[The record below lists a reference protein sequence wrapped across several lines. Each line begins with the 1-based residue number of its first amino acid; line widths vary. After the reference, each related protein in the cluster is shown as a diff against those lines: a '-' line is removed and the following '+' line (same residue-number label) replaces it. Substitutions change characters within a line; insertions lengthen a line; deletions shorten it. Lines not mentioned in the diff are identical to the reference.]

1 MRLAIG
7 KHALRR
13 PVSRASVQWVGLTRR
28 LGGSVTFGFALAAA
42 IAAFGPNP
50 GFAQAP
56 AAGQQLLE
64 RVPPPAPP
72 IPRILPEAPP
82 AVAPGLQ
89 LPPAAPPAAV
99 PAVNVGVANVL
110 IEGATAFPEPQLA
123 PLAAGLTGPAVP
135 LGKIEAARVAIL
147 NLYRSHGYVLT
158 TVTAN
163 VDRTGTLR
171 FDILEG
177 RIRDVKLEGDIGPA
191 GTQVLRFLHHLTET
205 RPIDIATLE
214 RWLLLAQDVPGVS
227 LQAVLRPNPDEP
239 GALTLVARVER
250 QWANG
255 LFTMDNRA
263 FPLTGPQEGLAVLDL
278 NSFTEFGEQTE
289 FSLYKTAGD
298 TQTFGQAS
306 ETFFAGGS
314 GLRIR
319 LYGGAGD
326 STPSGFLRAIGYEGK
341 TDTFGGSATYPIIRS
356 RQQTLNLT
364 GYFDAIQDEIWT
376 NSGPAGQRERASHDS
391 IAVVRLGTNYA
402 VQDVLAG
409 ADRSAIN
416 AVTVRLSQ
424 GLPLGTG
431 NDNPNPSRPG
441 ERVDFTKLD
450 AQISRTQ
457 TLFQPWPNAS
467 VALEGLAGGQITNKV
482 LPSVETFFLGG
493 SQFTRG
499 YWSGE
504 VTGDQAVVWTVE
516 LQLNTGIDITA
527 FHRPI
532 NLAAQFYLFYD
543 YGYAW
548 QLIRSV
554 PNTRLTSEGIG
565 VRLNITRYTEF
576 DLEGDIRNDRL
587 PLGTPGV
594 TKPQKGEALY
604 WRVLARF

>member
-1 MRLAIG
+1 MRLVMAR
-7 KHALRR
+7 HTFRVATRAARFLRFASSGSSCR
-13 PVSRASVQWVGLTRR
+13 PVLARALLAACVGA
-28 LGGSVTFGFALAAA
+28 VPALAQ
-42 IAAFGPNP
+42 
-50 GFAQAP
+50 AQP
-56 AAGQQLLE
+56 AAPPVFPG
-64 RVPPPAPP
+64 VPPPAPP
-72 IPRILPEAPP
+72 IPRILPPTPP
-82 AVAPGLQ
+82 SVAPGLQ
-89 LPPAAPPAAV
+89 LPPPAAPAPVPPVNLAV
-99 PAVNVGVANVL
+99 RNVFVG
-110 IEGATAFPEPQLA
+110 GATAFPEARIA
-123 PLAAGLTGPAVP
+123 PLTAGLTGPAVP
-135 LGKIEAARVAIL
+135 LARIEAARVAIL
-147 NLYRSHGYVLT
+147 NLYRSRGYVLT
-158 TVTAN
+158 TVTAA

-171 FDILEG
+171 FTVIEG
-177 RIRDVKLEGDIGPA
+177 RIRDVKLEGNIGPA
-191 GTQVLRFLHHLTET
+191 GTQVLRFLRHLTEK

-214 RWLLLAQDVPGVS
+214 RWLLLAQDIPGVS
-227 LQAVLRPNPDEP
+227 LQAVLRPNPDDP
-239 GALTLVARVER
+239 GALTLVARIER
-250 QWANG
+250 QRVNA
-255 LFTMDNRA
+255 LLTIDNRA

-289 FSLYKTAGD
+289 FSLYKTAGN

-341 TDTFGGSATYPIIRS
+341 TDTFGGSAIYPIIRS
-356 RQQTLNLT
+356 RQQTLNVT
-364 GYFDAIQDEIWT
+364 GYLDAIQDEIWT
-376 NSGPAGQRERASHDS
+376 NTGPNNARDRASHDS
-391 IAVVRLGTNYA
+391 IAAFRVSLNYA
-402 VQDVLAG
+402 VQDLLAG

-416 AVTVRLSQ
+416 TATVRLSQ

-450 AQISRTQ
+450 AQFSRNQ
-457 TLFQPWPNAS
+457 TLFQPWRDAS
-467 VALEGLAGGQITNKV
+467 VALEGRAAGQITNKV

-516 LQLNTGIDITA
+516 LQLNTGFDLTVLR
-527 FHRPI
+527 RPI
-532 NLAAQFYLFYD
+532 NVGAQFYLFYD

-548 QLIRSV
+548 QLVRSEK
-554 PNTRLTSEGIG
+554 NQRLTSEGIG
-565 VRLNITRYTEF
+565 VRLNLTRYTEF